1 MPDEVEEFLR
11 RVAQMRA
18 QALALRPSS
27 VGLKPE
33 AGPMW
38 GFVMDVVTSN
48 TDWYALVVLADG
60 STSLYTSS
68 TFGIIGGGAHE
79 TVREAA
85 ALLWSTAEGLVD
97 VFEPS
102 DDTTLPP
109 AGSTALRLLRFDGPR
124 TLVGPDAELGAGQH
138 PASPVCYAAHEVLG
152 RLRLVTQSA
161 HP

>member
-1 MPDEVEEFLR
+1 MPGRDIG
-11 RVAQMRA
+11 AQMRA
-18 QALALRPSS
+18 DVLSLRPSS

-38 GFVMDVVTSN
+38 GFVMDTVTSD
-48 TDWYALVVLADG
+48 TEWSSLVVLADG

-79 TVREAA
+79 TVREAGQV
-85 ALLWSTAEGLVD
+85 LWQTAEGLLE
-97 VFEPS
+97 VFTPS
-102 DDTTLPP
+102 DDTALPP
-109 AGSTALRLLRFDGPR
+109 PGSTALRLLRFDGPR
-124 TLVGPDAELGAGQH
+124 VLVGADDELGKGGH
-138 PASPVCYAAHEVLG
+138 PASPVFYAAHEVLG

>member
-1 MPDEVEEFLR
+1 VAGQDIG
-11 RVAQMRA
+11 AQMRA
-18 QALALRPSS
+18 QALALKPSS

-38 GFVMDVVTSN
+38 GFVMDVVTSD
-48 TDWYALVVLADG
+48 TEWYALVVLADG

-79 TVREAA
+79 TVREAGR
-85 ALLWSTAEGLVD
+85 LLWETADRLLD
-97 VFEPS
+97 VFPAS
-102 DDTTLPP
+102 DDTALPP
-109 AGSTALRLLRFDGPR
+109 VGSTALRLLRFDGPR
-124 TLVGPDAELGAGQH
+124 VLVGADDVLGSGQH
-138 PASPVCYAAHEVLG
+138 PASPVFYAAHEVLG

>member
-1 MPDEVEEFLR
+1 MAGQDIG
-11 RVAQMRA
+11 AKMRDDV
-18 QALALRPSS
+18 LALRPSS
-27 VGLKPE
+27 VGLKPS

-38 GFVMDVVTSN
+38 GFVMDVVTSD

-85 ALLWSTAEGLVD
+85 RLLWETAEQLVD
-97 VFEPS
+97 VFPPS
-102 DDTTLPP
+102 ADRALPP

-124 TLVGPDAELGAGQH
+124 VVVGADDELGAGGH
-138 PASPVCYAAHEVLG
+138 EASPVFYAAHEVLG

>member
-1 MPDEVEEFLR
+1 VAGQDIG
-11 RVAQMRA
+11 AQMRA
-18 QALALRPSS
+18 QALALKPSS

-38 GFVMDVVTSN
+38 GFVMDVVTSD
-48 TDWYALVVLADG
+48 TEWYALVVLADG

-79 TVREAA
+79 TVRAA
-85 ALLWSTAEGLVD
+85 GRLLWETTEGLLD
-97 VFEPS
+97 AFAA
-102 DDTTLPP
+102 TTDIELPP
-109 AGSTALRLLRFDGPR
+109 AGSTALRLLRFDGQR
-124 TLVGPDAELGAGQH
+124 VLVGTEDELGAGQH
-138 PASPVCYAAHEVLG
+138 PASAVFYAAHEVLG